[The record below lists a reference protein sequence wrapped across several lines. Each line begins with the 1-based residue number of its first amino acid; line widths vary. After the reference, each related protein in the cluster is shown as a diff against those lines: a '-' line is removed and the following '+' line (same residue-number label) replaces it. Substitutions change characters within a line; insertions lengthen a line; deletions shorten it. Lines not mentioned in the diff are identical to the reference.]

1 MDVHEKMSR
10 RQELG
15 RDCVVLILMVHNVTS
30 YQSLIL
36 GAILQEFDEQDVKR
50 VRDEDFWLSCFL
62 KSRKQD
68 VDIALSV
75 LVSYV
80 HLSHFFSFQWTSL
93 REEII
98 LRFSY

>member
-15 RDCVVLILMVHNVTS
+15 RDCVVLILKVHNVTS

-80 HLSHFFSFQWTSL
+80 HLSHFFP
-93 REEII
+93 
-98 LRFSY
+98 FSGPLLQKK